1 MLYLLLLY
9 DLNMILLCVQTTIG
23 NAGKTYAGRSEKG
36 LPAAAACRP
45 QHIYMVIELQ
55 HLRFVISCCP
65 LCLRSQR
72 RSTSLLSSFRPLS
85 AVFGTS
91 LLAVCNACC
100 IQCAADD
107 VISGTGQILNS
118 SASDQNNTVLLQ
130 IVPFAGDV
138 GCNFDSIGKTYSGD
152 LTKSRIRLLR
162 CSRLDCCADTALLRS
177 TDSDGTLAQ
186 GVEASLQCRRC
197 GLLDRCLTTLSNEL
211 VKCWHSI
218 SPPCKILCCTGL
230 CSCFLSSTPPLQ
242 KPKKHFRIPAAK
254 KAHGKGVA
262 GATPLNYTQVY
273 KACQQIFL
281 QLFSF
286 IFFRNYY
293 SSVMTSSSSASDS
306 ASISAVS
313 IASSAISSSSS
324 SRSLASGS
332 SRSSS
337 SCLSSSSAL

>member
-1 MLYLLLLY
+1 
-9 DLNMILLCVQTTIG
+9 MILLCVQTTIG

-152 LTKSRIRLLR
+152 LTKCRIRLLR
-162 CSRLDCCADTALLRS
+162 CSRLDCCAVLTAVQTPRFCGALTAMERLRRELKPLCSAGAVDFLTDVSRPFLTSWLNVGILFHLLVRFCA
-177 TDSDGTLAQ
+177 AQ
-186 GVEASLQCRRC
+186 GYAAVFLHCCFSGTNRACSLSRFPQKKSKWKRC
-197 GLLDRCLTTLSNEL
+197 GRSHTHEL
-211 VKCWHSI
+211 Y
-218 SPPCKILCCTGL
+218 
-230 CSCFLSSTPPLQ
+230 
-242 KPKKHFRIPAAK
+242 A
-254 KAHGKGVA
+254 
-262 GATPLNYTQVY
+262 
-273 KACQQIFL
+273 
-281 QLFSF
+281 
-286 IFFRNYY
+286 
-293 SSVMTSSSSASDS
+293 
-306 ASISAVS
+306 
-313 IASSAISSSSS
+313 SAI
-324 SRSLASGS
+324 
-332 SRSSS
+332 
-337 SCLSSSSAL
+337 CLSINIF

>member
-1 MLYLLLLY
+1 MLINHRYSLIRIFVFVLYLLLLY

-152 LTKSRIRLLR
+152 LTKCRIRLLR
-162 CSRLDCCADTALLRS
+162 CSRLDCCADTAFLRS

-211 VKCWHSI
+211 VT
-218 SPPCKILCCTGL
+218 PCKILCCTGL
-230 CSCFLSSTPPLQ
+230 CSCFLSDAVFSSKSAGSPAVLW
-242 KPKKHFRIPAAK
+242 KKN
-254 KAHGKGVA
+254 AHGKGVA
-262 GATPLNYTQVY
+262 GATPMNYTQVY
-273 KACQQIFL
+273 IACQ
-281 QLFSF
+281 
-286 IFFRNYY
+286 
-293 SSVMTSSSSASDS
+293 
-306 ASISAVS
+306 
-313 IASSAISSSSS
+313 
-324 SRSLASGS
+324 
-332 SRSSS
+332 
-337 SCLSSSSAL
+337 

>member
-107 VISGTGQILNS
+107 VISGTGQI
-118 SASDQNNTVLLQ
+118 
-130 IVPFAGDV
+130 AGDV

-152 LTKSRIRLLR
+152 LTKCRIRLLR

-211 VKCWHSI
+211 V
-218 SPPCKILCCTGL
+218 ILVRFCAAQGYAAV
-230 CSCFLSSTPPLQ
+230 SFPMRFSLQ
-242 KPKKHFRIPAAK
+242 NLPDTR
-254 KAHGKGVA
+254 
-262 GATPLNYTQVY
+262 
-273 KACQQIFL
+273 
-281 QLFSF
+281 S
-286 IFFRNYY
+286 FFRKKSAWKRCGRSHTHELYA
-293 SSVMTSSSSASDS
+293 SVH
-306 ASISAVS
+306 
-313 IASSAISSSSS
+313 
-324 SRSLASGS
+324 
-332 SRSSS
+332 
-337 SCLSSSSAL
+337 CLSIKIFILP